1 MNMDENKY
9 CPACGMLRTECPA
22 QPMSPDWKCR
32 LGFHQWLY
40 SVFIDKKICKKCGKS
55 EHY

>member
-1 MNMDENKY
+1 MDENKY